1 MPSTYSANLRLELQ
15 ATGENRTTWG
25 IKANN
30 DFELI
35 EDAIAG
41 YTSIAMGN
49 ANVTLTALNGTADQ
63 SRSMILNFTG
73 THTAIRTVTIPSVSK
88 LYFIRNSTTGGFAI
102 NVKTSSGNTIVVG
115 SGKSATIFCD
125 GTNCVSSF
133 EMSADDITSGTL
145 ADGRLPATMTRK
157 AFNGGLSISNTT
169 AASTTDLS
177 DHLQMYAGYG
187 LNITST
193 TMNYTVASGASH
205 AWNVNGTE
213 VMRVN
218 TSGLTLS
225 QPLAVAEGGTGTT
238 TAAGIRSML
247 GLATIATSGSAS
259 DLVSGTVPN
268 ARISGAYDG
277 ITTLGQ
283 TGLHTITT
291 DSEAIRIAGSAAGDP
306 YMTFYKGATRQAYLQ
321 HADGTGAFQ
330 GLLALNDIATGGDT
344 GWVLRNSGGVN
355 GFGYRVNGVDYTVVH
370 TGNYD
375 SLGLAPE
382 SRQVI
387 AGNGMTGG
395 GALTGNV
402 TLTMGT
408 PGSISNSST
417 NSVTS
422 TSHTHAL
429 GFNAAEFSTSSNV
442 DEVSFPLG
450 QIIGVVLSANA
461 TRRQLVAMC
470 LHNSNNRIYTNTGH
484 GNSGTAISGSWRNL
498 GQAGSDSS
506 YYFFQR
512 VG

>member
-102 NVKTSSGNTIVVG
+102 NVKTSAGNTIVVG
-115 SGKSATIFCD
+115 AGKSAVIFCD

-133 EMSADDITSGTL
+133 EGSASDLTSGTL
-145 ADGRLPATMTRK
+145 DDARLPATMTRK
-157 AFNGGLSISNTT
+157 AFNGGLSVSNTV
-169 AASTTDLS
+169 AASNTDLS
-177 DHLQMYAGYG
+177 DHLQLYSAYG

-193 TMNYTVASGASH
+193 TMNYTVGSGASH

-238 TAAGIRSML
+238 SAAGIRSML

-259 DLVSGTVPN
+259 DLTTGTVPN
-268 ARISGAYDG
+268 ARISGAYSG
-277 ITTLGQ
+277 ITTLGT
-283 TGLHTITT
+283 TGTITVTT
-291 DSEAIRIAGSAAGDP
+291 DSEAIRLAGSASGDP
-306 YMTFYKGATRQAYLQ
+306 YITWYKGAVRQAYIQ
-321 HADGTGAFQ
+321 HVDGTGANQ
-330 GLLALNDIATGGDT
+330 GLILFNDIASGGDT
-344 GWVLRNSGGVN
+344 RLTLLNAGGVN
-355 GFGYRVNGVDYTVVH
+355 GLEYTVNGTEYTVVH

-375 SLGLAPE
+375 ALGIAPE
-382 SRQVI
+382 SRTI
-387 AGNGMTGG
+387 TAGNGLTGG
-395 GALTGNV
+395 GDLSTNRTI
-402 TLTMGT
+402 TLGT
-408 PGSISNSST
+408 PGSITNSTS

-429 GFNAAEFSTSSNV
+429 GFVAAEVYQGTGIN
-442 DEVSFPLG
+442 DTNFPLG
-450 QIIGVVLSANA
+450 HVVVTATGAAANRNQTGTIRLRSEQWAYTGDGTGTILAGVW
-461 TRRQLVAMC
+461 RQ
-470 LHNSNNRIYTNTGH
+470 RG
-484 GNSGTAISGSWRNL
+484 GWSGQEYQLW
-498 GQAGSDSS
+498 
-506 YYFFQR
+506 QR
-512 VG
+512 VS

>member
-157 AFNGGLSISNTT
+157 AFNGGLSISNTV
-169 AASTTDLS
+169 AATNMDLS

-187 LNITST
+187 FNITST

-238 TAAGIRSML
+238 SAAGIRSML

-259 DLVSGTVPN
+259 DLGSGTVPN

-283 TGLHTITT
+283 TGMHTITT
-291 DSEAIRIAGSAAGDP
+291 DSEAIRIAGSASGDP
-306 YMTFYKGATRQAYLQ
+306 YMTFYKGATRQAYIQ
-321 HADGTGAFQ
+321 HADGTAASQ
-330 GLLALNDIATGGDT
+330 GISLWNDIATGGDT
-344 GWVLRNSGGVN
+344 AFTVRNSGGVN
-355 GFGYRVNGVDYTVVH
+355 GLGYRVGTTDYTVVH

-387 AGNGMTGG
+387 AGNGLTGG
-395 GALTGNV
+395 GALSSNV
-402 TLTMGT
+402 TITMGT
-408 PGSISNSST
+408 PGNITNSTT

-429 GFNAAEFSTSSNV
+429 GFVAAEVYQGTGVNDTNLALGHHIIAVGGSNYNRN
-442 DEVSFPLG
+442 VSVACYLY
-450 QIIGVVLSANA
+450 SADNFQYA
-461 TRRQLVAMC
+461 NDSASNKGTQL
-470 LHNSNNRIYTNTGH
+470 
-484 GNSGTAISGSWRNL
+484 SGTWRARGSIGGGTYL
-498 GQAGSDSS
+498 M
-506 YYFFQR
+506 QR
-512 VG
+512 VA

>member
-41 YTSIAMGN
+41 YTSIAMAN

-102 NVKTSSGNTIVVG
+102 NVKTSAGNTIVVG
-115 SGKSATIFCD
+115 NGKSAVIFCD

-133 EMSADDITSGTL
+133 EGSANDITSGTL
-145 ADGRLPATMTRK
+145 DDARLPATMTRK
-157 AFNGGLSISNTT
+157 AFSGGLSISNTT
-169 AASTTDLS
+169 AASNTDLS
-177 DHLQMYAGYG
+177 DHLQMYSGYG

-238 TAAGIRSML
+238 SAAGIRSML

-259 DLVSGTVPN
+259 DLTTGTVPN
-268 ARISGAYDG
+268 ARISGAYSG
-277 ITTLGQ
+277 ITTLGT
-283 TGLHTITT
+283 TGTITVTT
-291 DSEAIRIAGSAAGDP
+291 DSEAIRIAGGTTGDP
-306 YMTFYKGATRQAYLQ
+306 YMTFFKGATRQAYIQ
-321 HADGTGAFQ
+321 HTDGTGVNA
-330 GLLALNDIATGGDT
+330 GLKLYNDVATGGDT
-344 GWVLRNSGGVN
+344 SLTLRNSGGVN
-355 GFGYRVNGVDYTVVH
+355 SLEYMVNGTEYTVIH

-382 SRQVI
+382 SRTI
-387 AGNGMTGG
+387 TAGNGLTGG
-395 GALTGNV
+395 GTLAGNV

-408 PGSISNSST
+408 PGSIT
-417 NSVTS
+417 NSTGNTVSS

-429 GFNAAEFSTSSNV
+429 GFVAAEVYQGTGVNDTNLALGHYILAVGGSNYNRNV
-442 DEVSFPLG
+442 AVACYLY
-450 QIIGVVLSANA
+450 SADNFQYA
-461 TRRQLVAMC
+461 NDSASNKGTQL
-470 LHNSNNRIYTNTGH
+470 
-484 GNSGTAISGSWRNL
+484 SGTWRARGTVGGGTYL
-498 GQAGSDSS
+498 M
-506 YYFFQR
+506 QR
-512 VG
+512 VA